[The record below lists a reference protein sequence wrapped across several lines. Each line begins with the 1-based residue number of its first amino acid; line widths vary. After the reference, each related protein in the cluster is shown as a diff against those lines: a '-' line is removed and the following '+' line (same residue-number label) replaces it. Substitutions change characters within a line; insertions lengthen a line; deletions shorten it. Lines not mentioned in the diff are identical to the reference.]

1 MDTGSVTCNLCN
13 AMINVKMG
21 NFYKYQLHME
31 NDHDVFHDQDLLM
44 ALSFL
49 KMEEK
54 EVIITKVLPRMKE
67 LLDAAVILTEK
78 KALNSPFLI
87 HKKLSEYEAS
97 IEEYND
103 PKDEESTNDNTNDNI
118 NNSIKNVAST
128 SKIEIKFSQL
138 IQQQENEDTNKL
150 NLIEENDKPTPKI
163 TPAID
168 TPRIT
173 LETEI
178 PKIIPNS
185 VKKEVTTNKVIKE
198 NEDKSDK
205 VIKKDLNKTPVLLK
219 CPVCKSLVK
228 KYKFNMHK
236 NNCIIMQ
243 RLKEKKQFN
252 NAKLTSNK
260 NDKNEKVEPSS
271 KNVQATKE
279 KLSCYYCDK
288 EFTLKSSLERHKTWS
303 HSTQ

>member
-1 MDTGSVTCNLCN
+1 
-13 AMINVKMG
+13 MG
-21 NFYKYQLHME
+21 
-31 NDHDVFHDQDLLM
+31 
-44 ALSFL
+44 
-49 KMEEK
+49 
-54 EVIITKVLPRMKE
+54 
-67 LLDAAVILTEK
+67 
-78 KALNSPFLI
+78 
-87 HKKLSEYEAS
+87 EYEAS

-103 PKDEESTNDNTNDNI
+103 PKDEESTNDNTTDNI
-118 NNSIKNVAST
+118 NNSIKNVATT
-128 SKIEIKFSQL
+128 SKIEIKSTQL
-138 IQQQENEDTNKL
+138 IQQQENKDTNKL
-150 NLIEENDKPTPKI
+150 NLIEENDKTTPNI
-163 TPAID
+163 TPAIA

-173 LETEI
+173 PETEI
-178 PKIIPNS
+178 PKITPKS
-185 VKKEVTTNKVIKE
+185 VKKEVTTNKVLKE